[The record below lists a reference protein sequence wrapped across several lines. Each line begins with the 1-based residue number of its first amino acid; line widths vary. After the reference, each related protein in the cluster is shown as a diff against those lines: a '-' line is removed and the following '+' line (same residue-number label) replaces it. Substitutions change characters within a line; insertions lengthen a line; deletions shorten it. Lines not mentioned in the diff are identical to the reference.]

1 MKKLITLFAAAIMAV
16 GASAAETDNVDY
28 ELDCSTLTAYDWSGN
43 PETVTTEWNKDGAVV
58 ITNPEALDPWY
69 SLQYWL
75 VSNISLEAGTDY
87 KITFEC
93 KAEGDADAL
102 IRFKLGDWSNGDSQ
116 NFTIPAGNNYQN
128 ITINATAAIASNG
141 LFFQHGDFVG
151 KIYWKSIKITH
162 SGTPVVKVEKE
173 QDITLAG
180 QVNDIWEDVLIT
192 SKEGPEGIDCISI
205 TSITDPEQTH
215 TTQFFIT
222 TANKTWAAGEE
233 YKISFW
239 YKASAEDDAPP
250 PQGVSEGDRIRGRHR
265 LEDREGPG
273 GPRPRRV
280 RRPRHGG
287 HSRPHEEP
295 AQRELQDH
303 RLLRRRPRVQ
313 PQRGRRM
320 VRRPLQDQ
328 VHAGRHLR
336 RQAGGD
342 QQDPQGHAGPPGE
355 QGRPRVR
362 HRHQGRVSL
371 GEDDLRDHGRRP
383 HIPLHRRPPR
393 HRPMQCGPH
402 HRHKVEDKGGVEE
415 TGVM

>member
-1 MKKLITLFAAAIMAV
+1 MAV
-16 GASAAETDNVDY
+16 GASAAETDIVDY

-75 VSNISLEAGTDY
+75 VNGITLVKGTDY
-87 KITFEC
+87 KISIEC

-102 IRFKLGDWSNGDSQ
+102 IRFKLGAWGYGDAQ
-116 NFTIPAGNNYQN
+116 QFTIPAGNKYQ
-128 ITINATAAIASNG
+128 TIVVNATAAEASNG

-162 SGTPVVKVEKE
+162 SGTPVVKVENE

-180 QVNDIWEDVLIT
+180 KVNDNWEDVLIT

-239 YKASAEDDAPP
+239 YKASAEANCETQCHLNPGGYKHWSMLP
-250 PQGVSEGDRIRGRHR
+250 SNPVFTTEWQLYEKTGKIPAEGDGMNTIAFNLNVNKTAITYSFADIHWYAI
-265 LEDREGPG
+265 E
-273 GPRPRRV
+273 
-280 RRPRHGG
+280 
-287 HSRPHEEP
+287 
-295 AQRELQDH
+295 
-303 RLLRRRPRVQ
+303 
-313 PQRGRRM
+313 
-320 VRRPLQDQ
+320 
-328 VHAGRHLR
+328 
-336 RQAGGD
+336 
-342 QQDPQGHAGPPGE
+342 
-355 QGRPRVR
+355 
-362 HRHQGRVSL
+362 
-371 GEDDLRDHGRRP
+371 
-383 HIPLHRRPPR
+383 
-393 HRPMQCGPH
+393 
-402 HRHKVEDKGGVEE
+402 KVENPGDNPETAINNVAVESAANAEFVNAAGQKVGKNYKGLVINKA
-415 TGVM
+415 TGKKLINK